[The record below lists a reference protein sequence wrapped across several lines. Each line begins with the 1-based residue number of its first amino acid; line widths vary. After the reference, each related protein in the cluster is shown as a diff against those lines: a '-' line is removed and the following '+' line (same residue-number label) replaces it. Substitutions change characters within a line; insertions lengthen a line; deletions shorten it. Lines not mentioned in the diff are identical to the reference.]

1 MQIVV
6 LGTSTNAIILA
17 GRLCKNHDVILV
29 DVDANEKAAYHKLDV
44 QPVDGVIIDTSILEE
59 AGVRDSDVV
68 CALSDKENT
77 NLVAAQIARNI
88 FGVQK
93 VIACTYD
100 TEEFQMFENVGVYPI
115 SATDLTVDAFINAI
129 HESNEE
135 PENRIGVSIVN
146 LFGDNF
152 KFKMFKV
159 EEELDGVK
167 LKNIADTEGGIIVG
181 VMRDGLLHNY
191 DPNFKVVLRDKVIV
205 AEVYE

>member
-17 GRLCKNHDVILV
+17 GRLCKTHDVILV
-29 DVDANEKAAYHKLDV
+29 DVDASEKAAYHKLDV

-59 AGVRDSDVV
+59 AGVRDADVV
-68 CALSDKENT
+68 CALSERENT

-88 FGVQK
+88 FGVKK

-115 SATDLTVDAFINAI
+115 SATDLTVDAFISAI
-129 HESNEE
+129 HESKEE
-135 PENRIGVSIVN
+135 PENRIGVSLVN
-146 LFGDNF
+146 LFGDKF

-159 EEELDGVK
+159 EESLEGVK

-181 VMRDGLLHNY
+181 VMRDGSLHNY
-191 DPNFKVVLRDKVIV
+191 DPSFKVELRDKIIV